1 MNMKFN
7 INISEED
14 FIKFNLQHFKIS
26 HVGKRTTKLAWLIS
40 VMVVVIS
47 AMVFFY
53 TAKSDGSPLY
63 IPIILTVFM
72 GLAMLIYM
80 LFINKKATERSL
92 LKSIKTQKKDGKLP
106 FSENTVVEF
115 TDDEVIEESK
125 MGISR
130 VKYDKLERLCIC
142 DTVMYLYVN
151 SQQAIILPYS
161 QIGNE
166 KDRIIALLKEKSNI
180 EIIIA

>member
-1 MNMKFN
+1 M
-7 INISEED
+7 
-14 FIKFNLQHFKIS
+14 
-26 HVGKRTTKLAWLIS
+26 
-40 VMVVVIS
+40 
-47 AMVFFY
+47 
-53 TAKSDGSPLY
+53 
-63 IPIILTVFM
+63 
-72 GLAMLIYM
+72 
-80 LFINKKATERSL
+80 
-92 LKSIKTQKKDGKLP
+92 KSIKTQKKDGKLP

-130 VKYDKLERLCIC
+130 VKYDKIERLCIC